1 LLRFPIPDSLLGASG
16 SQGDIQKVEEQPWD
30 PISIVL
36 LGANEVL
43 PILVLNVANEVVL
56 QNKQNSVIRNSR
68 MKGLSFVGQPGAH
81 SKKGATAVA
90 RLIASIF
97 SFPLSRVAFT
107 GFFLKRISFGSFFPF
122 SCSQRFFCLPV
133 SCFRLSPFTP
143 NLSLGFVL

>member
-1 LLRFPIPDSLLGASG
+1 MLRFPIPDSLLGASG
-16 SQGDIQKVEEQPWD
+16 SQGDIKKVEEQPWD

-107 GFFLKRISFGSFFPF
+107 GFFLIAIFFAPSVLSFLSVVP
-122 SCSQRFFCLPV
+122 SLPV